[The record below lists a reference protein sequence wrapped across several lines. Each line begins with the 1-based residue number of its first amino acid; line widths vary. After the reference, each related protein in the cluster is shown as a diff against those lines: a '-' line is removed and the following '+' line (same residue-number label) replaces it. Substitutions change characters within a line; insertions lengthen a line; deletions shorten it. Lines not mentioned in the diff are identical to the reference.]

1 MIDIETKRKIIEK
14 EQILNDIELIDDK
27 SFSDEDSDNE
37 ETLWGLFIEENKIIP
52 NYYNIIK
59 YYNKYK
65 LDDKLVSFINI
76 NTEFLEPDI
85 ILDINTCD
93 DFIVS
98 VVENDKIDD
107 KSFEC
112 IVNAISSNYQFD
124 EFDFSIVNKERSSKI
139 LSSSKIDIKFN
150 ENNYNNLKNNYSDLL
165 IKFVESNIKEF
176 YKIMDNLDYDDALIS
191 NIISSDQIERG
202 IKTDILCKC
211 KDEIQFNNISQKQNI
226 IDFILR
232 GRKYINMSY
241 NILKQFFDNTLDI
254 TKLINLLMFQSPILN
269 NEQISECLSNIKKP
283 YSDIPKQGKIPK
295 LEINSLNTKLKEFLE
310 ERQFEYIG
318 RITRTKDNKYYK
330 INKKVN
336 YSE

>member
-1 MIDIETKRKIIEK
+1 MR
-14 EQILNDIELIDDK
+14 ILI
-27 SFSDEDSDNE
+27 
-37 ETLWGLFIEENKIIP
+37 
-52 NYYNIIK
+52 
-59 YYNKYK
+59 
-65 LDDKLVSFINI
+65 
-76 NTEFLEPDI
+76 
-85 ILDINTCD
+85 
-93 DFIVS
+93 
-98 VVENDKIDD
+98 
-107 KSFEC
+107 
-112 IVNAISSNYQFD
+112 

-176 YKIMDNLDYDDALIS
+176 YKIMDKLDYDEVLVSD
-191 NIISSDQIERG
+191 IISSSKIERT
-202 IKTDILCKC
+202 IKIDILCKC
-211 KDEIQFNNISQKQNI
+211 KDEIQFSNMSQKQNT
-226 IDFILR
+226 IDFILK
-232 GRKYINMSY
+232 GRKYINISY

-295 LEINSLNTKLKEFLE
+295 LEINSLNNNFKKFLE
-310 ERQFEYIG
+310 ERQFNYIG

-336 YSE
+336 YFE

>member
-1 MIDIETKRKIIEK
+1 
-14 EQILNDIELIDDK
+14 
-27 SFSDEDSDNE
+27 
-37 ETLWGLFIEENKIIP
+37 
-52 NYYNIIK
+52 
-59 YYNKYK
+59 
-65 LDDKLVSFINI
+65 
-76 NTEFLEPDI
+76 
-85 ILDINTCD
+85 
-93 DFIVS
+93 
-98 VVENDKIDD
+98 
-107 KSFEC
+107 
-112 IVNAISSNYQFD
+112 
-124 EFDFSIVNKERSSKI
+124 
-139 LSSSKIDIKFN
+139 
-150 ENNYNNLKNNYSDLL
+150 
-165 IKFVESNIKEF
+165 
-176 YKIMDNLDYDDALIS
+176 MDNLDYDDALIS

-295 LEINSLNTKLKEFLE
+295 LEINSLNTKLKKFLE
-310 ERQFEYIG
+310 ERQFDYIG